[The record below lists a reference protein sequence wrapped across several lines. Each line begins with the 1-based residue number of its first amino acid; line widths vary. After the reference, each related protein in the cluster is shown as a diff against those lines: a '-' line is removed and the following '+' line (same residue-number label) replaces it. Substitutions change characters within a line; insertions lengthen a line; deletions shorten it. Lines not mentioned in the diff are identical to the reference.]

1 MREVGAAQLVGFLV
15 VKPVHP
21 VPIQVLDLTR
31 VLALITLLVVG
42 DILVDSKTAV
52 ITS

>member
-1 MREVGAAQLVGFLV
+1 MHEVGAAQLVGFLM

-21 VPIQVLDLTR
+21 VP
-31 VLALITLLVVG
+31 VLALLTLLVVG
-42 DILVDSKTAV
+42 DISVDSKTAV